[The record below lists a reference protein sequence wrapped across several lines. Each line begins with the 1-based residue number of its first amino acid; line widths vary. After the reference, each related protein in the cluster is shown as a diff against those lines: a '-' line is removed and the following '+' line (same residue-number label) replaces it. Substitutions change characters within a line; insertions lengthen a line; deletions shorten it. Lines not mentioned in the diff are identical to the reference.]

1 MKTILKNLLVVVSV
15 CAAAI
20 GAAAATTP
28 RVSGNVLKIVESSLD
43 ERIKGLWPDNLFSL
57 IRPTRG
63 LYLEGYGA
71 VFTVD
76 VNPVLSTTSMM
87 HPTVSKEEVVRAH
100 KSRLERVAQLKRVM
114 PQAVVDAAASLD
126 PVPDDDQITLVVYLA
141 CHSWE
146 DVSGT
151 PAQLTFQGRKRA
163 LLDAKRA
170 GGAAVMQAVKVT
182 EY

>member
-1 MKTILKNLLVVVSV
+1 MKKYLPLLALPL

-20 GAAAATTP
+20 FAATAP
-28 RVSGNVLKIVESSLD
+28 RVSGNVLKIVETSLD
-43 ERIKGLWPDNLFSL
+43 ERIKSLWPDNLFTV

-87 HPTVSKEEVVRAH
+87 KPTVSKEEVIQAH
-100 KSRLERVAQLKRVM
+100 KSRIERIGQLKQAMRVAL
-114 PQAVVDAAASLD
+114 ADAAASLD
-126 PVPDDDQITLVVYLA
+126 PVPTDDQITFVVFLDN
-141 CHSWE
+141 HPWE
-146 DVSGT
+146 DISGM
-151 PAQLTFQGRKRA
+151 PGRLTFQGKKRA

-170 GGAAVMQAVKVT
+170 GGQALTQAVQIT
-182 EY
+182 EN